1 MNMLDVDKYAKSFIH
16 LIVLSQ
22 NGPLGIENLN
32 VQNWRFVLELY
43 LLGQHW
49 KYFLSYWSWSWIL
62 GLTALTGLDALLL
75 PGVEHVGDAELQHE
89 HQPAVGPHPQRR
101 RGRAAAL

>member
-43 LLGQHW
+43 LLGQH
-49 KYFLSYWSWSWIL
+49 
-62 GLTALTGLDALLL
+62 
-75 PGVEHVGDAELQHE
+75 
-89 HQPAVGPHPQRR
+89 
-101 RGRAAAL
+101 